1 MIHYEYY
8 FFLPSL
14 YIINNGCLF
23 NKKKWPAPKGA
34 KCDSFSFNFL
44 KHTILL
50 HILSLAIS
58 TEFRNQV
65 RIPTSLLSCAG
76 CNIIL
81 RSCNNPNVMTCYSIY
96 FLCLLFGAYMPNA
109 AWYALAWQWIYDES
123 TLPFL
128 KGGNSGITCNFSDI
142 A

>member
-81 RSCNNPNVMTCYSIY
+81 RSCNNPNVMTCYLIY
-96 FLCLLFGAYMPNA
+96 VFFSACICPMQLDMCWHGSEYMMNPHFRFEVRSSA
-109 AWYALAWQWIYDES
+109 TS
-123 TLPFL
+123 PTL
-128 KGGNSGITCNFSDI
+128 IEW
-142 A
+142 

>member
-14 YIINNGCLF
+14 YTTINNDCLF
-23 NKKKWPAPKGA
+23 NNEKWPAPKGA

-44 KHTILL
+44 KHTIFL

-96 FLCLLFGAYMPNA
+96 FLCLLFGVYMSNA
-109 AWYALAWQWIYDES
+109 TWYVLTW
-123 TLPFL
+123 
-128 KGGNSGITCNFSDI
+128 
-142 A
+142 